1 MNYTLH
7 QLRIFSKIVETKSI
21 TQAAR
26 ELHMSQPAVSI
37 QLKKLRDQFEIPLT
51 ELIGRQL
58 YITPFGQEIASA
70 GHRILE
76 EVHAIKDR
84 TLAYKGLLAGKLRIS
99 VVSTA
104 KYVTPYFL
112 SEFLKLHPGIDIQ
125 ITVTNK
131 SQVLR
136 DLEHNEVDFTMMSV
150 LPTRIAYE
158 KIELLSNELH
168 LVGGRSLPFIPTE
181 FKSSM
186 LKKLP
191 FIFREPGSATRQQ
204 MEQFLLDRNIT
215 RLKRLE
221 LTSNEAVKQAV
232 IAGLGYSILP
242 LIGIKNEIMNGDLQ
256 IIPLKGLPI
265 VSAWHLVWPPHKK
278 FSPATAAYLQF
289 VADNKETIVRNNF
302 SWYQKYS

>member
-26 ELHMSQPAVSI
+26 ELHLSQPAVSI
-37 QLKKLRDQFEIPLT
+37 QLKKLQDQFEIPLT

-70 GHRILE
+70 GQRILE

-84 TLAYKGLLAGKLRIS
+84 TLAYKGLLAGKLRLS

-112 SEFLKLHPGIDIQ
+112 SDFLKQHPGIDIQ

-136 DLEHNEVDFTMMSV
+136 DLEYNEVDFTMMSV

-158 KIELLSNELH
+158 KMELLPNKLY
-168 LVGGRSLPFIPTE
+168 LIGGRSLPFP
-181 FKSSM
+181 
-186 LKKLP
+186 
-191 FIFREPGSATRQQ
+191 
-204 MEQFLLDRNIT
+204 
-215 RLKRLE
+215 
-221 LTSNEAVKQAV
+221 
-232 IAGLGYSILP
+232 
-242 LIGIKNEIMNGDLQ
+242 
-256 IIPLKGLPI
+256 
-265 VSAWHLVWPPHKK
+265 
-278 FSPATAAYLQF
+278 
-289 VADNKETIVRNNF
+289 VADFKP
-302 SWYQKYS
+302 